1 MRDKYDD
8 AIEYLTTNP
17 DKIFETWAEPQRRKG
32 GCLFSAVTPSG
43 RIWEERDDGQTC
55 GCLTQIRGRDENT
68 NERLVAWTTELTTA
82 IRADDR
88 LPNSECGITVEN
100 LPVFAEWQRKIDL
113 ILERK

>member
-43 RIWEERDDGQTC
+43 RIWEER
-55 GCLTQIRGRDENT
+55 R
-68 NERLVAWTTELTTA
+68 
-82 IRADDR
+82 RANVRVSHADTR
-88 LPNSECGITVEN
+88 P
-100 LPVFAEWQRKIDL
+100 
-113 ILERK
+113 